1 MSVTYRVN
9 DIYATIQ
16 GEGKLVGTPMIL
28 LRLHGC
34 SVGCAFCDTK
44 ETWAT
49 GDAALSW
56 RRATLED
63 ARGSNELW
71 VELDEDS
78 LVRAVCAE
86 RDAKAPGVEWVLLT
100 GGEPAEQPIRPLVR
114 ALHGAGFKVA
124 LETSGTARGH
134 LEEHS
139 SSDHEH
145 APGESGEGS
154 GGALAESRGDSC
166 DFVCCSPKIGN
177 PGRRPILADVV
188 RGADEIKMVIGKA
201 SDVEKFES
209 FVREHGLTDPSA
221 LSLQPM
227 SESRR
232 ATELCMAAALRLGC
246 RVSIQTHKLIG
257 VR

>member
-49 GDAALSW
+49 GDAALPW

-114 ALHGAGFKVA
+114 ALHGARFKVA

-134 LEEHS
+134 LEENS
-139 SSDHEH
+139 NSDHEH
-145 APGESGEGS
+145 APGASGEGS

>member
-1 MSVTYRVN
+1 MKIIYRVN

-34 SVGCAFCDTK
+34 SVGCSFCDTK
-44 ETWAT
+44 ETWAK
-49 GDAALSW
+49 GDAALPS

-71 VELDEDS
+71 VELDQDS
-78 LVRAVCAE
+78 LVRAVCTE
-86 RDAKAPGVEWVLLT
+86 RDGNAPGVEWVLLT

-114 ALHGAGFKVA
+114 ALHRAGFRVA

-134 LEEHS
+134 LEERS
-139 SSDHEH
+139 GSDPEH
-145 APGESGEGS
+145 AHGASGEG
-154 GGALAESRGDSC
+154 GDGALAESRGDSC

-177 PGRRPILADVV
+177 PGGRPILADVV
-188 RGADEIKMVIGKA
+188 RGADEIKMVIGKS
-201 SDVEKFES
+201 SDVENFEA
-209 FVREHGLTDPSA
+209 FVREHGLADPGV

-227 SESRR
+227 SGSRK

-246 RVSIQTHKLIG
+246 RVSIQMHKLIG

>member
-1 MSVTYRVN
+1 MSVIYRVN
-9 DIYATIQ
+9 DLYATIQ
-16 GEGKLVGTPMIL
+16 GEGRMVGTPMIL

-34 SVGCAFCDTK
+34 SVGCTFCDTK

-49 GDAALSW
+49 GGVALLW
-56 RRATLED
+56 RRATLEE
-63 ARGSNELW
+63 ARGSNDLW
-71 VELDEDS
+71 VELDGDAVAAA
-78 LVRAVCAE
+78 VRAE

-114 ALHGAGFKVA
+114 ALHRAGLKVA

-134 LEEHS
+134 LEGRS
-139 SSDHEH
+139 RRDHEPAH
-145 APGESGEGS
+145 GTLDRESD
-154 GGALAESRGDSC
+154 GALAESGGDSC
-166 DFVCCSPKIGN
+166 DFVCCSPKIAN
-177 PGRRPILADVV
+177 PGGRPILTDVV

-201 SDVEKFES
+201 SDVERFEE
-209 FVREHGLTDPSA
+209 FIREHGLTDRSK

-227 SESRR
+227 SASRK